1 MAYKRRGQLQKEPKE
16 LSTTD
21 RIRTPYSIH
30 GYEWSRIDF
39 VSWKHGVFYSQTKNA
54 KHAGSVNILWALI
67 LLLAGGVAC
76 FQPVRWLVESWMV
89 NPYYLHGF
97 IVAFA
102 SLGFV
107 IYRAIN
113 SQIAKDDN
121 KIWIY
126 YIAAGVALYAIG
138 FSIGLNYLKAVPAFF
153 VLLSVTYLLGGKTF
167 GDNLR
172 FPFLFPVIAVPIPFL
187 PELTAFLQFIM
198 ASLST
203 GILQIFGYEIY
214 AEGALIQLPNAT
226 FLIAEPSSG
235 IQSLIAL
242 LTLMI
247 PVVYFT
253 NTESCK
259 KIYLYLLIVP
269 IAVLSNLL
277 RIITLF
283 LVGYYYGERVADE
296 FWHDKGNIVFFGI
309 ALTLLFITWYS
320 FVYGFKSPKKANQ
333 N

>member
-1 MAYKRRGQLQKEPKE
+1 
-16 LSTTD
+16 
-21 RIRTPYSIH
+21 
-30 GYEWSRIDF
+30 
-39 VSWKHGVFYSQTKNA
+39 
-54 KHAGSVNILWALI
+54 
-67 LLLAGGVAC
+67 
-76 FQPVRWLVESWMV
+76 MV

-97 IVAFA
+97 MVAFA
-102 SLGFV
+102 SLCFL
-107 IYRAIN
+107 IYRAKN
-113 SQIAKDDN
+113 SNIEKDTN

-138 FSIGLNYLKAVPAFF
+138 FSIGLNYLKTVPIFF
-153 VLLSVTYLLGGKTF
+153 VLLSVAYLLGGKTF
-167 GDNLR
+167 GNDLR
-172 FPFLFPVIAVPIPFL
+172 FPLLFPIIAVPIPFL

-203 GILQIFGYEIY
+203 GILQIFGYKIF
-214 AEGALIQLPNAT
+214 AEGALIHLPNAT

-253 NTESCK
+253 KTSSCK
-259 KIYLYLLIVP
+259 KVCLYLFIVP
-269 IAVLSNLL
+269 IAMLSNLL

-283 LVGYYYGERVADE
+283 LVGYYYGETVADE

-309 ALTLLFITWYS
+309 ALTLLFSIWYLI
-320 FVYGFKSPKKANQ
+320 VYGFKSPKNAVQ
-333 N
+333 T

>member
-1 MAYKRRGQLQKEPKE
+1 MN
-16 LSTTD
+16 T
-21 RIRTPYSIH
+21 
-30 GYEWSRIDF
+30 
-39 VSWKHGVFYSQTKNA
+39 
-54 KHAGSVNILWALI
+54 LWTLV
-67 LLLAGGVAC
+67 LLVVGGVAC
-76 FQPVRWLVESWMV
+76 FQPMRWLVESWMV

-97 IVAFA
+97 MVAFA
-102 SLGFV
+102 SLCFL
-107 IYRAIN
+107 IYRAKN
-113 SQIAKDDN
+113 STIEKDTN

-126 YIAAGVALYAIG
+126 YIAAGVAFYAIG
-138 FSIGLNYLKAVPAFF
+138 FSIGLNYLKTVPIFF
-153 VLLSVTYLLGGKTF
+153 VLLSVAYLLGGKTF

-172 FPFLFPVIAVPIPFL
+172 FPLLFPIIAIPIPFL
-187 PELTAFLQFIM
+187 PELTAFLQFAM

-214 AEGALIQLPNAT
+214 AEGALIHLPNAT

-253 NTESCK
+253 KTSSCK
-259 KIYLYLLIVP
+259 KVYLYLLIVP
-269 IAVLSNLL
+269 IAILSNLL

-283 LVGYYYGERVADE
+283 IVGYYYGETVADQ

-309 ALTLLFITWYS
+309 ALTLLFFTWYLL
-320 FVYGFKSPKKANQ
+320 VYGFKSKNTNPA
-333 N
+333 

>member
-1 MAYKRRGQLQKEPKE
+1 M
-16 LSTTD
+16 
-21 RIRTPYSIH
+21 
-30 GYEWSRIDF
+30 
-39 VSWKHGVFYSQTKNA
+39 NA
-54 KHAGSVNILWALI
+54 LLAAI
-67 LLLAGGVAC
+67 LLIAGAVAC
-76 FQPVRWLVESWMV
+76 FQSMRWLVESWMV

-97 IVAFA
+97 IVVFA

-107 IYRAIN
+107 IYRAKN
-113 SQIAKDDN
+113 SKIAKDDN
-121 KIWIY
+121 KIWTY
-126 YIAAGVALYAIG
+126 YIAAGVVLYAIG
-138 FSIGLNYLKAVPAFF
+138 FAIGLNYLKAVPVFF

-167 GDNLR
+167 GDDLR
-172 FPFLFPVIAVPIPFL
+172 FPLLFPIIAVPIPFL

-203 GILQIFGYEIY
+203 GILHTFGYEIH
-214 AEGALIQLPNAT
+214 AEGALIHLPNAT

-253 NTESCK
+253 KTESCK
-259 KIYLYLLIVP
+259 KTYLYLLIVP

-309 ALTLLFITWYS
+309 ALTLLFIAWYL
-320 FVYGFKSPKKANQ
+320 FVYGFKSPKKENQ

>member
-1 MAYKRRGQLQKEPKE
+1 M
-16 LSTTD
+16 
-21 RIRTPYSIH
+21 
-30 GYEWSRIDF
+30 
-39 VSWKHGVFYSQTKNA
+39 NA
-54 KHAGSVNILWALI
+54 LLAAI
-67 LLLAGGVAC
+67 LLIAGGVAC
-76 FQPVRWLVESWMV
+76 FQPMRWLVESWMV

-97 IVAFA
+97 IVAIA

-107 IYRAIN
+107 VYRAKSSTIE
-113 SQIAKDDN
+113 KDNN
-121 KIWIY
+121 KTWTY
-126 YIAAGVALYAIG
+126 YIAAGIALYAIG
-138 FSIGLNYLKAVPAFF
+138 FAIGLNYLKAVPVFF

-167 GDNLR
+167 GDDLR
-172 FPFLFPVIAVPIPFL
+172 FPLLFPIIAVPIPFL

-203 GILQIFGYEIY
+203 GILHTFGYEIH
-214 AEGALIQLPNAT
+214 AEGALIHLPNAT

-253 NTESCK
+253 KTESCR
-259 KIYLYLLIVP
+259 KIYLYLLIIP

-283 LVGYYYGERVADE
+283 LVGYYYGEKIADE

-309 ALTLLFITWYS
+309 ALTLLFITWYL
-320 FVYGFKSPKKANQ
+320 FVYGFKSRKKAIQ
-333 N
+333 E